1 MIMDALIS
9 KLRSYFAE
17 IPEYRNTEKRN
28 LQYSLADCLSIA
40 YSMFTLKASS
50 LSVYREEY
58 PNRAEN
64 LSRTFGLDVIPGD
77 TAMRETLDGMDY
89 IHLEDVFKPCLD
101 VLTEENCL
109 VLGGYL
115 AFSSDGTGTY
125 CSGKKDCKH
134 CLVKG
139 LKSSRR

>member
-1 MIMDALIS
+1 
-9 KLRSYFAE
+9 
-17 IPEYRNTEKRN
+17 
-28 LQYSLADCLSIA
+28 
-40 YSMFTLKASS
+40 MFTLKASS

-64 LSRTFGLDVIPGD
+64 LSRAFSLDVIPGD
-77 TAMRETLDGMDY
+77 TAMRETLDGMNH
-89 IHLEDVFKPCLD
+89 IHLEDVFKLSLD
-101 VLTEENCL
+101 MLKEENRL

-125 CSGKKDCKH
+125 YSGKKDCKH

-139 LKSSRR
+139 LKMDKPCIITNYWQVSMFIQKIKRYFILQ